1 MVKIKK
7 DEEKIFLLLKEAV
20 RKAAG
25 KTSEPLVN
33 VLFGK
38 SNVNEFKIAS
48 QLGLTI
54 NQTRNI
60 LYKMSN
66 HNLLN
71 STRKKDEKKGWYT
84 YFWTL
89 DFEKSLEFLLKA
101 KIQERITF
109 EGLYKSRET
118 KNFYT
123 CAIDNIE
130 MSEETAMHHNFF
142 CPECGQLLQIVPEDK
157 KLKEI
162 SSKIEDINNQIK
174 VIATEL
180 ERIKPKIEEKPKSK
194 KKEKKE
200 KKQKIKKATNKK
212 KGKMQKKPQKDKK
225 KKLIKKKTVVVQKK
239 LKKIMPTKKENKKKT
254 KKPVKKKK
262 KK

>member
-1 MVKIKK
+1 MAKIKK
-7 DEEKIFLLLKEAV
+7 EDEKIFLLLKEAV

-38 SNVNEFKIAS
+38 SNINEFKIAT

-60 LYKMSN
+60 LYRMSN
-66 HNLLN
+66 FNLLRY
-71 STRKKDEKKGWYT
+71 TRKKDEKKGWYT

-89 DFEKSLEFLLKA
+89 DLEKSLEFLLKN
-101 KIQERITF
+101 KIQERLTF
-109 EGLYKSRET
+109 ENLYKSRET
-118 KNFYT
+118 KNFYA
-123 CAIDNIE
+123 CATDNIE

-162 SSKIEDINNQIK
+162 SSKIDDINGQIN
-174 VIATEL
+174 VINIEL
-180 ERIKPKIEEKPKSK
+180 EKIKPKIEEKPK
-194 KKEKKE
+194 KKEKV
-200 KKQKIKKATNKK
+200 KKKIKINLKKIKKKLKKVKKLKKATKK
-212 KGKMQKKPQKDKK
+212 KAKKPLKK
-225 KKLIKKKTVVVQKK
+225 KPKKKIKAKLKKIKKK
-239 LKKIMPTKKENKKKT
+239 LKKIKKKAKT
-254 KKPVKKKK
+254 SKKKK
-262 KK
+262 R

>member
-1 MVKIKK
+1 MAKIKK
-7 DEEKIFLLLKEAV
+7 EDEKLFLLLKEAV
-20 RKAAG
+20 RKAAS

-38 SNVNEFKIAS
+38 SNINEFKIAS

-60 LYKMSN
+60 LYRMSN
-66 HNLLN
+66 FNLLKY
-71 STRKKDEKKGWYT
+71 TRKKDEKKGWYT

-89 DFEKSLEFLLKA
+89 DMEKSLEFLLKA
-101 KIQERITF
+101 KIQEKITF

-142 CPECGQLLQIVPEDK
+142 CPECGQLLQIVQEDK

-162 SSKIEDINNQIK
+162 SSKIEDLDNQIR
-174 VIATEL
+174 IIITEL
-180 ERIKPKIEEKPKSK
+180 EKIKPKIEEKPKTK
-194 KKEKKE
+194 KKEKKVGKKVVMKKKE
-200 KKQKIKKATNKK
+200 KIIKKKIKKEK
-212 KGKMQKKPQKDKK
+212 KGKKPVKNKVK
-225 KKLIKKKTVVVQKK
+225 IIKKK
-239 LKKIMPTKKENKKKT
+239 LKKIKKKETKKKFKKTNKKK
-254 KKPVKKKK
+254 K
-262 KK
+262 